1 MVRSLLLLLLSAAL
15 RAQTAA
21 PPVEGEWVARDFTFK
36 SGDKLPQLRLHY
48 ITLGAP
54 VRDAAGRVRNAV
66 LIMHGTTGSGRVFLS
81 EQFGGELFGPG
92 QPLDATRYFIILP
105 DAIGHGRSSKPSDG
119 LHMKFPHYDYDDM
132 VRADYLLIHD
142 GLKVDHLRLVMGTS
156 MGGMHTWVWGETYP
170 DFMDAL
176 MPLACAPVAIAGRN
190 RMFRAMIIQAIRS
203 DPDWKNGEYTQP
215 PANGLI
221 AAQYALWMMTS
232 SPLQLHQA
240 NPTREQ
246 ADAAVA
252 ALRQRALAADANDLL
267 YAFESSTDYDPSP
280 RLEKIQAPLFAI
292 NSADDVV
299 NPPELGILERE
310 IRRVPHGRYIL
321 IPTSSETRGH
331 GTHSRAVLWKSYLLE
346 LLRQSEP
353 RGR

>member
-1 MVRSLLLLLLSAAL
+1 MVRSLLVLLLSVAAW
-15 RAQTAA
+15 AQTA
-21 PPVEGEWVARDFTFK
+21 PQPVEGEWVARDFTFK
-36 SGDKLPQLRLHY
+36 SGEKLPALRLHY
-48 ITLGAP
+48 TTLGVPA
-54 VRDAAGRVRNAV
+54 RDAAGHVRNAV
-66 LIMHGTTGSGRVFLS
+66 LIMHGTTGSGRAFLNP
-81 EQFGGELFGPG
+81 QFGGELFGPG
-92 QPLDATRYFIILP
+92 QPLDASRYYIILP
-105 DAIGHGRSSKPSDG
+105 DGIGHGQSSKPSDG
-119 LHMKFPHYDYDDM
+119 LHAKFPHYDYDDM

-142 GLKVDHLRLVMGTS
+142 GLHLDHLRLAMGTS

-176 MPLACAPVAIAGRN
+176 MPLASAPVPIAGRN
-190 RMFRAMIIQAIRS
+190 RMFRAMVIQAIRN
-203 DPDWKNGEYTQP
+203 DPDWKNGEYATP

-221 AAQYALWMMTS
+221 AAQYAMWMMTS

-246 ADAAVA
+246 ADAAVGDLRER
-252 ALRQRALAADANDLL
+252 ALRTDANDML
-267 YAFESSTDYDPSP
+267 YAFEASTGYNPSP
-280 RLEKIQAPLFAI
+280 LLEKIKAPLFAV

-310 IRRVPHGRYIL
+310 IQRVPHGRYIL
-321 IPTSSETRGH
+321 IPTSGETRGH
-331 GTHSRAVLWKSYLLE
+331 GTHSRAVVWKNYLVE